1 MDNTEVIK
9 SLINNIEAG
18 NMTDAGDDFSSALDL
33 KLADILSARREEMA
47 NAVFNNEDA
56 EDVQTGETNEDV

>member
-18 NMTDAGDDFSSALDL
+18 NMTDAGDDFDAAFDL

-47 NAVFNNEDA
+47 TAVFNSSEDLETEEEND
-56 EDVQTGETNEDV
+56 EDV

>member
-9 SLINNIEAG
+9 SLINNIETG
-18 NMTDAGDDFSSALDL
+18 NMTDAGDDFDIAFDL

-47 NAVFNNEDA
+47 NAVFNTDQEVETEEEND
-56 EDVQTGETNEDV
+56 EDV

>member
-18 NMTDAGDDFSSALDL
+18 NMTDASDDFSAALDL

-47 NAVFNNEDA
+47 NAVFNTSQEVETGEEPD
-56 EDVQTGETNEDV
+56 EDV

>member
-9 SLINNIEAG
+9 SLINNIESG
-18 NMTDAGDDFSSALDL
+18 SMTDAGEDFNTALDL

-47 NAVFNNEDA
+47 NAVFNSSEEVETGEEPD
-56 EDVQTGETNEDV
+56 EDV

>member
-18 NMTDAGDDFSSALDL
+18 NMTDANDDFSAALDL

-47 NAVFNNEDA
+47 NAVFNTSQEVETGEEPD
-56 EDVQTGETNEDV
+56 EDV

>member
-9 SLINNIEAG
+9 SLINNIESG
-18 NMTDAGDDFSSALDL
+18 NMTDAGDDFSAALDL

-47 NAVFNNEDA
+47 NAVFNTSQDVETGEEPD
-56 EDVQTGETNEDV
+56 EDV

>member
-18 NMTDAGDDFSSALDL
+18 NMTDAGDDFSAALDL

-47 NAVFNNEDA
+47 NAVFNSSEEVEIEGDPD
-56 EDVQTGETNEDV
+56 EDV

>member
-9 SLINNIEAG
+9 SLINNIESG
-18 NMTDAGDDFSSALDL
+18 NMTDAGDDFNAALDL

-47 NAVFNNEDA
+47 NAVFNTGEEVETEGETD
-56 EDVQTGETNEDV
+56 EDV

>member
-18 NMTDAGDDFSSALDL
+18 NMTDAGDDFSAALDL
-33 KLADILSARREEMA
+33 KLADILSARQEEMA
-47 NAVFNNEDA
+47 TAVFNSSDETETEGETD
-56 EDVQTGETNEDV
+56 EDV

>member
-18 NMTDAGDDFSSALDL
+18 NMTDANDDFSAALDL

-47 NAVFNNEDA
+47 NAVFNSSEEVETGEEPD
-56 EDVQTGETNEDV
+56 EDV

>member
-18 NMTDAGDDFSSALDL
+18 NMTNANDDFSAALDL

-47 NAVFNNEDA
+47 NAVFNTSQEIETGEEPD
-56 EDVQTGETNEDV
+56 EDV

>member
-9 SLINNIEAG
+9 SLINNIETG
-18 NMTDAGDDFSSALDL
+18 NMTDAGDDFDAAFDL

-47 NAVFNNEDA
+47 TAVFYSSDET
-56 EDVQTGETNEDV
+56 ETEGETDEDE

>member
-18 NMTDAGDDFSSALDL
+18 NMTDASDDFSAALDL

-47 NAVFNNEDA
+47 NAVFNTSQEIETGEETD
-56 EDVQTGETNEDV
+56 EDV

>member
-9 SLINNIEAG
+9 SLINNIESG
-18 NMTDAGDDFSSALDL
+18 NMTDAGEDFNVALDL

-47 NAVFNNEDA
+47 NAVFNSSEQVETEGEPD
-56 EDVQTGETNEDV
+56 EDV

>member
-18 NMTDAGDDFSSALDL
+18 NMTDAGDDFSAALDL

-47 NAVFNNEDA
+47 NAVFNTSQEVETGEEPD
-56 EDVQTGETNEDV
+56 EDV

>member
-18 NMTDAGDDFSSALDL
+18 NMTDAGDDFSAALDL

-47 NAVFNNEDA
+47 NAVFNSSEEVETEGDPD
-56 EDVQTGETNEDV
+56 EDV

>member
-18 NMTDAGDDFSSALDL
+18 NMTDAGDDFSAALDL

-47 NAVFNNEDA
+47 NAVFNTSQEIETGEEPD
-56 EDVQTGETNEDV
+56 EDV

>member
-18 NMTDAGDDFSSALDL
+18 NMTDASDDFSAALDL

-47 NAVFNNEDA
+47 NAVFNSSEEVEIEGDPD
-56 EDVQTGETNEDV
+56 EDV

>member
-9 SLINNIEAG
+9 SLINNIESG
-18 NMTDAGDDFSSALDL
+18 NMTDAGEDFNVALDL

-47 NAVFNNEDA
+47 NTVFNTGEEVETEGEPD
-56 EDVQTGETNEDV
+56 EDV

>member
-9 SLINNIEAG
+9 SLINNIEMG
-18 NMTDAGDDFSSALDL
+18 NMTDAGDDFDAAFDL

-47 NAVFNNEDA
+47 TAVFNSSDETETEGETD
-56 EDVQTGETNEDV
+56 EDV